1 MGTSFRHYLYSS
13 INPSTSLTSTNSHLQ
28 LQSCQA
34 TDTTK
39 AATPLKARAM
49 VRTTSSLSKDTV
61 ATSNTPSSLSMASSP
76 STDNSLSTISS
87 PNMASRSKAT
97 AVLPS
102 TANKVLRL
110 KAASTTDKHKAAR
123 ATPTSKSS
131 GHPRPAASR

>member
-76 STDNSLSTISS
+76 STD
-87 PNMASRSKAT
+87 SRSKAT

-110 KAASTTDKHKAAR
+110 KVASTTDK
-123 ATPTSKSS
+123 
-131 GHPRPAASR
+131 

>member
-76 STDNSLSTISS
+76 S
-87 PNMASRSKAT
+87 KAT

-110 KAASTTDKHKAAR
+110 KAASTTDKHKAAL
-123 ATPTSKSS
+123 
-131 GHPRPAASR
+131 